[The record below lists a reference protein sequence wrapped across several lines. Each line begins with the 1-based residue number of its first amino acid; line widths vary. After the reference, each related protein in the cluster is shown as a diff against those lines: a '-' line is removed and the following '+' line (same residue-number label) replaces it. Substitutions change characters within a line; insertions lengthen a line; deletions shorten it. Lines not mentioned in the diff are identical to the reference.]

1 MAFSWPQL
9 APQGP
14 GTLSPRV
21 SLQGILALS
30 LTRHDAS
37 AALPAH
43 GTCPRA
49 LIKSPFCT
57 KDFFTNSSLAI
68 GSRPTNPPIPPT
80 LHHLHLVLPTT
91 PNPAGHYPT
100 DTPPA
105 CEAVLDLVPP
115 VALAN
120 LLCHV
125 PGLPGAQHRS
135 LHLKRRDG
143 APGWASVAQASH
155 SWSPPSVL

>member
-21 SLQGILALS
+21 SLQGILAVS
-30 LTRHDAS
+30 LNRHDAS
-37 AALPAH
+37 AALPAR

-68 GSRPTNPPIPPT
+68 GSRPTNPPSLQHFTTSTLCFLQLQIQQVTIPPT
-80 LHHLHLVLPTT
+80 LLQPVKLFWIWSHPSPWPISCAMSPGFLELSI
-91 PNPAGHYPT
+91 
-100 DTPPA
+100 
-105 CEAVLDLVPP
+105 VP
-115 VALAN
+115 
-120 LLCHV
+120 CT
-125 PGLPGAQHRS
+125 
-135 LHLKRRDG
+135 
-143 APGWASVAQASH
+143 
-155 SWSPPSVL
+155 